1 MAYFIPS
8 ENILLIWQ
16 YLLLYKKLTLNKA
29 QQGKRNQTKTN
40 KKPTNK
46 QKTIFIKLCHPVKI
60 TLFFFPQTIVPNK
73 WFASLDCAW
82 RLSWSQFY
90 VKGEEERGGQGAG
103 EGRRKLT
110 SVPLGLV
117 SGNWPQ
123 GKGYVILEDL
133 QCFLGKWLR
142 KHPQIPKDRKD
153 WNRRIF
159 HKPRSTS

>member
-46 QKTIFIKLCHPVKI
+46 QKNYLHKVMSPSKNHT
-60 TLFFFPQTIVPNK
+60 FFPPQTILPNE
-73 WFASLDCAW
+73 WSTSLFRTW

-90 VKGEEERGGQGAG
+90 EKGEEERGRQGGG
-103 EGRRKLT
+103 EGRRKLK
-110 SVPLGLV
+110 SVLLGLV
-117 SGNWPQ
+117 SGNWPHA
-123 GKGYVILEDL
+123 KGYVILEDL
-133 QCFLGKWLR
+133 ECFLGKWLW

>member
-16 YLLLYKKLTLNKA
+16 YLLLYQKLTLNKA

-40 KKPTNK
+40 KKTTNK

-60 TLFFFPQTIVPNK
+60 TLFFPKN
-73 WFASLDCAW
+73 CAKRMAYISGLHMKTKLQSILW
-82 RLSWSQFY
+82 
-90 VKGEEERGGQGAG
+90 K
-103 EGRRKLT
+103 EGRRKRRTTGRRRRKLK

-117 SGNWPQ
+117 SGNWPHA
-123 GKGYVILEDL
+123 KGYVILEDL
-133 QCFLGKWLR
+133 ECFLGKWLW
-142 KHPQIPKDRKD
+142 KHPQIPRDRKD

-159 HKPRSTS
+159 HRPRSTS